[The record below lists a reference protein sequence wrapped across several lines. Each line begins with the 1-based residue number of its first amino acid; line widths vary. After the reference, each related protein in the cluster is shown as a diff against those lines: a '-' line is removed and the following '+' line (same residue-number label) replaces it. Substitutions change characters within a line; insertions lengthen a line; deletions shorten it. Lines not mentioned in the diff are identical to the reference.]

1 MKLPLFEWIVPRSL
15 RRNAER
21 QTADRTDY
29 GCLEGRVSIVVN
41 LLLFAGKLVVGLL
54 IDSIALIADAVH
66 SLSDVAT
73 SLIVILGYR
82 ISAKPAD
89 REHPFGHQRAEYVA
103 TLIIAV
109 LLVVAGIEFMKS
121 SYGRLIDPRLGVVHW
136 GVLVFVFATILIKTW
151 LGGFSAHL
159 SRKIDSAALRADA
172 LHHYTD
178 SVSSVLVLIAIFGAR
193 LGYGFLDGAGGM
205 AVGFL
210 LIWAGISI
218 ARDAAD
224 TLMGKAPTPEYIAD
238 IRKICLSVENVHSIH
253 DAVVHSYGDQKFISV
268 HVEVDQENSS
278 LLAHEIATQVEHL
291 LAQRLN
297 AYAIVHVDPVD
308 LHSPTV
314 ERLRQV
320 IAEFIRNSCE
330 IREFHDL
337 RLVTRTD
344 RQKVFFDVVP
354 VEEKVS
360 RCADLVDCQKLK
372 QEIHRHYPQYEVQI
386 HIDQI
391 YAFN

>member
-1 MKLPLFEWIVPRSL
+1 MKSPLFEWIVPRSL
-15 RRNAER
+15 RRNA
-21 QTADRTDY
+21 DRTAY

-41 LLLFAGKLVVGLL
+41 FFLFAGKLIIGLL
-54 IDSIALIADAVH
+54 INSIALIADAVH

-82 ISAKPAD
+82 ISARPAD

-103 TLIIAV
+103 TLIMAV

-121 SYGRLIDPRLGVVHW
+121 SYGRLINPRLGVVHW

-151 LGGFSAHL
+151 LGGFSAYL
-159 SRKIDSAALRADA
+159 GRKIDSAALRADA

-178 SVSSVLVLIAIFGAR
+178 SVSSVLVLIAIFGAK
-193 LGYGFLDGAGGM
+193 LGYHFLDGAGGM

-224 TLMGKAPTPEYIAD
+224 TLVGKAPTREYIAD
-238 IRKICLSVENVHSIH
+238 IRKTCLSVENVHSIH

-278 LLAHEIATQVEHL
+278 LRAHEIATKVEQL

-314 ERLRQV
+314 ERLRHL
-320 IAEFIRNSCE
+320 IAEFVRNSSA

-337 RLVTRTD
+337 RVVTGTD
-344 RQKVFFDVVP
+344 RQKVFFDIVP
-354 VEEKVS
+354 VGEAVS
-360 RCADLVDCQKLK
+360 RCEDLDDCQKLIHK
-372 QEIHRHYPQYEVQI
+372 IHRYYPQYEVQI